1 MSNFAVKLQCPNP
14 ECLYPD
20 NQIGLPVCAR
30 CQTQLTYRYLWAVQ
44 EQHREQNPAT
54 DEQPLYQFGN
64 RTANRKTNLADIEIG
79 TLVDCRYLVL
89 TSQIWLDT
97 QPGLLTK
104 APAQISPQAA
114 VYLRLQAHRLHL
126 PELYA
131 IHQPDAD
138 QPAILLL
145 DNVPIQAPLQ
155 EVNQAGQLQP
165 PLSSVWAEA
174 PAVRQLNWLGQMLQ
188 LWQPLQ
194 VQGVASSLLAVENLH
209 VEGWRL
215 RLRQLI
221 GDPVAVPAPVLVG
234 MAVGAPTR
242 SERESPPA
250 AVGPGLADLAQLWS
264 GWIETAQP
272 TIRHILRHLA
282 EALAEPEADLTQ
294 ISEQLNQ
301 FLLTQAAEQPL
312 QVETAGATSTG
323 PQRCHNE
330 DACYPAGEKS
340 LRLPGVAIVCD
351 GIGGHAGG
359 EVASQLAL
367 RSLQLQLR
375 TWLAEV
381 VTHTEPLSPAVIQQ
395 QLVRM
400 VRVANNLIAAQN
412 DLQGRAQRQRMG
424 TTLTLAV
431 QLPKTHWTETS
442 NGNTHE
448 LYLVHVGDS
457 RAYWLTTSACQQLTV
472 DDDVANR
479 EVQAGR
485 SLYAHCSR
493 QDAAA
498 LTQALGTHEAD
509 QLQINVQR
517 FVIDEDGILLL
528 CSDGLSDH
536 GLVERHWQE
545 IMLPVLQDRIALEDV
560 VQDWIKLADCQNGH
574 DNSSVVLMHCRVQA
588 AKRQIQF
595 KPPQTSSSSAGAEP
609 NDSELTESA
618 RALLYDEAEP
628 TPREAVLPRRKA
640 ALSKPLDTWVVA
652 MGITSITFVLG
663 ALGVAVWRELA
674 PGQFQTQPEQPES
687 AQPAA
692 PEMGQPEV
700 LTEPIQPAPVQPA
713 PSQPERVQSETGQP
727 EAGQPEAGQPE
738 AGQPE
743 AGQPEAGQP
752 IQPALAPPDS
762 SIPQPDPA
770 QPEFAQPDSAPLE
783 PPVSGPIDSAQPA
796 GE

>member
-14 ECLYPD
+14 DCLYPD

-44 EQHREQNPAT
+44 ERRREQNQTAN
-54 DEQPLYQFGN
+54 EQPLYQFGS
-64 RTANRKTNLADIEIG
+64 RIANSGTNLAEIEIG
-79 TLVDCRYLVL
+79 TLVDCRYLVVS
-89 TSQIWLDT
+89 SQIWLDT
-97 QPGLLTK
+97 QPGLVTK
-104 APAQISPQAA
+104 VPGQISAQAA
-114 VYLRLQAHRLHL
+114 AYLKLQAHRLHL

-131 IHQPDAD
+131 IHQPDPD

-145 DNVPIQAPLQ
+145 DNGPIQGPIQ
-155 EVNQAGQLQP
+155 GINPTSQLQP
-165 PLSSVWAEA
+165 LLGSVWAEA
-174 PAVRQLNWLGQMLQ
+174 PAVRQLNWLWQMLQ

-194 VQGVASSLLAVENLH
+194 AQGVAASLLAVENLH
-209 VEGWRL
+209 VEGWRF
-215 RLRQLI
+215 RIRELI
-221 GDPVAVPAPVLVG
+221 GEPVAVPAPVLVG
-234 MAVGAPTR
+234 MAMGGSLGGSTR
-242 SERESPPA
+242 PERDLRRSA
-250 AVGPGLADLAQLWS
+250 LGPSLAELGQLWAS
-264 GWIETAQP
+264 WVETAQP
-272 TIRHILRHLA
+272 TIRHIVRHLA
-282 EALAEPEADLTQ
+282 EALAEPDADLVQ
-294 ISEQLNQ
+294 IGEQLNQ

-312 QVETAGATSTG
+312 QVDTAGATSTG

-330 DACYPAGEKS
+330 DACYPAGEKPV
-340 LRLPGVAIVCD
+340 RLPGVAIICD

-381 VTHTEPLSPAVIQQ
+381 VTHTEPLPPAVIEQ

-457 RAYWLTTSACQQLTV
+457 RAYWLTPSACQQLTV

-509 QLQINVQR
+509 QLQITVQR
-517 FVIDEDGILLL
+517 FVIDEDGVLLL

-545 IMLPVLQDRIALEDV
+545 IMLPVLQERIALEDA
-560 VQDWIKLADCQNGH
+560 VQDWIKLADRQNGH

-595 KPPQTSSSSAGAEP
+595 KPPVANPAPETESTP
-609 NDSELTESA
+609 NTELTESA
-618 RALLYDEAEP
+618 KALLYDEAQ
-628 TPREAVLPRRKA
+628 PREAVLPKRKTPS
-640 ALSKPLDTWVVA
+640 SKPIDTWVVA

-674 PGQFQTQPEQPES
+674 PGHFQ
-687 AQPAA
+687 AQP
-692 PEMGQPEV
+692 G
-700 LTEPIQPAPVQPA
+700 
-713 PSQPERVQSETGQP
+713 QSELT
-727 EAGQPEAGQPE
+727 
-738 AGQPE
+738 
-743 AGQPEAGQP
+743 
-752 IQPALAPPDS
+752 
-762 SIPQPDPA
+762 
-770 QPEFAQPDSAPLE
+770 PDSAPAVPTQPE
-783 PPVSGPIDSAQPA
+783 AVQPEAVQPEAAQPELISPETSSSESSSPEA
-796 GE
+796 SSPDPAPASEVAPAPEVDPENSPEAAPIVPEASSGSASSDAAPAATE